1 MSPKGNSSKDN
12 KTRKMV
18 LNHIHAYPGVSFVVI
33 RDIFAIP
40 DGTLRYHLN
49 YLERKKEIYS
59 KLVDQERCFF
69 PNVGVILDKKRS
81 GPVVRG
87 FRLTK
92 TQNKILTMIKQH
104 PGINQ
109 KDLILRTRTKRVT
122 LVYNLNKLVD
132 AELVRKVKDGR
143 NVCYFH
149 VTEEEIRQE
158 LLKKLL
164 KKLIKGEISEAKFT
178 KLKKRL
184 E

>member
-1 MSPKGNSSKDN
+1 M
-12 KTRKMV
+12 
-18 LNHIHAYPGVSFVVI
+18 NHIHAYPGVSFVVI
-33 RDIFAIP
+33 RDIFTIP
-40 DGTLRYHLN
+40 DGTLRYHLT
-49 YLERKKEIYS
+49 YLERKKEIYT

-69 PNVGVILDKKRS
+69 PNIGVVLDKKKS

-87 FRLTK
+87 YKLSK
-92 TQNKILTMIKQH
+92 TQNRILTMITQH

-109 KDLILRTRTKRVT
+109 KDLVLRTRTKRVT
-122 LVYNLNKLVD
+122 LVYNLTKLLE

-158 LLKKLL
+158 LLKKIL
-164 KKLIKGEISEAKFT
+164 KKLVTGEISESKFH
-178 KLKKRL
+178 KLKRRL